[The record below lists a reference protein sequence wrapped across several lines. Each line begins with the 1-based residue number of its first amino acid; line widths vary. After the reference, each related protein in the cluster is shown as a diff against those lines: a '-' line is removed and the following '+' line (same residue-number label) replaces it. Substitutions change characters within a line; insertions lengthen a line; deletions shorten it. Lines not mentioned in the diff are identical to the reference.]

1 MLKVRAQKKD
11 ITRAKYF
18 RINCHGG
25 RGWEERSQHMPGL
38 ILSFD
43 TKSLWQLFK
52 SHIQGTG
59 SSSRLPDGTLGRVSA
74 PYTGHRLV
82 SWSSC
87 TTVCMLCHGLIIRS
101 DMLGQSLHQNQ
112 EIILEMYWAGDV
124 LEENHEVDSLPS
136 AKVQKLLLSFK
147 CVSKSAVKSY
157 TFPLFCYNKLYLRM

>member
-18 RINCHGG
+18 RINGHGG
-25 RGWEERSQHMPGL
+25 RRWKEQSQHMPGL

-52 SHIQGTG
+52 SHIQGTW
-59 SSSRLPDGTLGRVSA
+59 SSLRLPDGTPGKVSA
-74 PYTGHRLV
+74 PYTGHRPV

-87 TTVCMLCHGLIIRS
+87 ASVCMLCHGLIIKS

-112 EIILEMYWAGDV
+112 ENILEMCWAGDA

-136 AKVQKLLLSFK
+136 AKVQKLFVSFK